1 MHVTTCDGL
10 QLHSLSQYHTPVQV
24 NTQRRK
30 AGDEHVD
37 AQVKFTAAHQ
47 VGPINI
53 ALSKVGLCSSF
64 VIRPPGV
71 ISPPVT
77 NLLQAGTAIS
87 GSGDTSCTANAC
99 ADTMLRW
106 AGMYNTGTF
115 FSLWLRGTHAAPLP
129 HTQGQCPA
137 VDRQAFARQRLFTC
151 NSRVNRKMPLPCA
164 LPVGFIIQTPP
175 LRLNSSTKRR
185 YSRGSTNVCGKKLYA
200 SGSPMQRSCAW
211 V

>member
-1 MHVTTCDGL
+1 MSPHVMGYSCTVCL
-10 QLHSLSQYHTPVQV
+10 NITPVQV

-106 AGMYNTGTF
+106 AGMLTQVH
-115 FSLWLRGTHAAPLP
+115 FSPCGCVAHMLHPSHTHKASAQQSIARPLLDRDWSP
-129 HTQGQCPA
+129 VIA
-137 VDRQAFARQRLFTC
+137 V
-151 NSRVNRKMPLPCA
+151 
-164 LPVGFIIQTPP
+164 
-175 LRLNSSTKRR
+175 
-185 YSRGSTNVCGKKLYA
+185 
-200 SGSPMQRSCAW
+200 
-211 V
+211 